1 MSSLLTNTS
10 AMVALSNLRS
20 INNDM
25 ATTQSR
31 ISTGMRVNDA
41 SDNAAY
47 WSIATTMRSDNAAL
61 GAVKDAIGLGKA
73 TVDIAFTAAD
83 SSQEIMKQ
91 MVAKLTS
98 ATSQSQ
104 DGRAKIQQDLNALQ
118 DQLRTNANSATFNGD
133 NWLAMDKQVDNL
145 NPEITGSFT
154 RDSAGNATLEKIGV
168 DLSAVVLVDTDA
180 DAATNSGILTSDGLG
195 AAGTAPTA
203 GTPATAGPDGIL
215 GNADDVAAVP
225 ATVGVEGDG
234 LIGAAE
240 ADFWAKGNFGAINT
254 DNLLGTGADAKTT
267 LTVLNFDISKLE
279 DTDND
284 NALLEGLIDFID
296 GKSKE
301 MTDAATTLGSAKM
314 RIDMQLE
321 FVNTLTDAVD
331 RGIGQ
336 LVDADMNAESTRLQ
350 ALQTQQQ
357 LGIQAL
363 SIANTGSQNIL
374 SLFR

>member
-1 MSSLLTNTS
+1 MSSLLTNS
-10 AMVALSNLRS
+10 AAMVALSNLRS

-25 ATTQSR
+25 AMTQNR

-47 WSIATTMRSDNAAL
+47 WSIATTMRSDNSAL
-61 GAVKDAIGLGKA
+61 GAVKDGIGLGKA
-73 TVDIAFTAAD
+73 TVDIAFTAA
-83 SSQEIMKQ
+83 SKSQEIMEQ

-98 ATSQSQ
+98 ATTQSQ

-118 DQLRTNANSATFNGD
+118 DQLRTNASSAVFNGD
-133 NWLAMDKQVDNL
+133 NWLSLDKQNDNL

-154 RDSAGNATLEKIGV
+154 RDNAGNATLEKIEV
-168 DLSAVVLVDTDA
+168 DLSAVVLVDLDGDTA
-180 DAATNSGILTSDGLG
+180 RNSGILTSDGLG
-195 AAGTAPTA
+195 AAGTPAVVDD
-203 GTPATAGPDGIL
+203 PATPGDETA
-215 GNADDVAAVP
+215 AAVP
-225 ATVGVEGDG
+225 GTGVM
-234 LIGAAE
+234 GAA
-240 ADFWAKGNFGAINT
+240 AAAFAKNG
-254 DNLLGTGADAKTT
+254 GTGALDTANLLLDGEATI
-267 LTVLNFDISKLE
+267 TVLNFDISQLQ
-279 DTDND
+279 DTTND
-284 NALLEGLIDFID
+284 NALLEGLISFID
-296 GKSKE
+296 TKGKE